1 MRLKFSEFL
10 ALVSFVGWFINYM
23 KFKKTWAKWLFGL
36 VCLGSVVYVI
46 FSNDK
51 DSVGIT
57 QTASTL
63 KIVSFRSAV
72 HW

>member
-1 MRLKFSEFL
+1 
-10 ALVSFVGWFINYM
+10 M